1 MLITLEP
8 LASHGSTG
16 RTSDILSSSSISSSY
31 PSCILIRKTSKATIS
46 TFQAKDRTDQSLNPE
61 PPRNMYSPTSD
72 CKSQEAS
79 RQPLIGKPIPK
90 YHYNTNTPASDTPR
104 TFTSASTTESD
115 LVLEEKAPALEKEV
129 QIAKYIHFYIETH
142 GTSPILPIGIIPLNP
157 NKGFPVVEIP
167 TIKPG
172 GYRWPSSS
180 ASMASTAYSPISPL
194 CQSGTHCTSGTTAW
208 LRWQSL

>member
-72 CKSQEAS
+72 S
-79 RQPLIGKPIPK
+79 
-90 YHYNTNTPASDTPR
+90 SDTPR

-115 LVLEEKAPALEKEV
+115 LVLGEKAPALEKEV